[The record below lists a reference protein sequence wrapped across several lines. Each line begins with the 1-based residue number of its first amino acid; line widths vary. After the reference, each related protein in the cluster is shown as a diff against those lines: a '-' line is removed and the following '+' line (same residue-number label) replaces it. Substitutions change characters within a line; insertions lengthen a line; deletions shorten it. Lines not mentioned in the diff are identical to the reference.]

1 MAFTK
6 KSKTYRGKQKPHIKK
21 TLGCA
26 FMKRFKLK
34 NEAKNKDE
42 SQHII

>member
-21 TLGCA
+21 TLRCA

-34 NEAKNKDE
+34 NKAKNKDK
-42 SQHII
+42 SQYII

>member
-6 KSKTYRGKQKPHIKK
+6 KSKTYRGKQKPNKKK
-21 TLGCA
+21 TLRCA

-34 NEAKNKDE
+34 NKAKNKDK